1 MKSYLID
8 TLQFQS
14 INSLPRLTITLDF
27 RLGIHIRITLIKRTC
42 GKITFTKDEHD
53 KTEGEVLIYLSLYIN
68 VSLRT
73 DWNRVIYS
81 EEKHGFILLQNMLIC
96 SCNFLEMREVYNIR
110 YLKSFLYVF
119 YLSEKCFSV
128 SQSSLIKNTKLYD
141 KICGAIALLTRMKKE
156 LAFQ

>member
-1 MKSYLID
+1 
-8 TLQFQS
+8 
-14 INSLPRLTITLDF
+14 
-27 RLGIHIRITLIKRTC
+27 
-42 GKITFTKDEHD
+42 
-53 KTEGEVLIYLSLYIN
+53 
-68 VSLRT
+68 
-73 DWNRVIYS
+73 
-81 EEKHGFILLQNMLIC
+81 MLIC
-96 SCNFLEMREVYNIR
+96 SCNFPEMREVYNIR